1 MTEEEYD
8 QLNSLQIET
17 VHPDAKTLSTEG
29 KKRIIC
35 NCLARDQSIQILAA
49 VDVDLWTNI
58 AFIKI
63 EGLVSMDEAI
73 QIAVPTTIDVFRL
86 VLETQDKRIATSRAK
101 DKPV

>member
-1 MTEEEYD
+1 MTEKEYE
-8 QLNSLQIET
+8 QFTLSQIEV
-17 VHPDAKTLSTEG
+17 VHPDAKDLSTEG

-49 VDVDLWTNI
+49 IDVDLWADI

-73 QIAVPTTIDVFRL
+73 QIAVPTTFETFRL
-86 VLETQDKRIATSRAK
+86 VLETRSRLIETSRREG
-101 DKPV
+101 